1 MKHATKLT
9 VGLVASAALL
19 ALMAYLVGF
28 DETIEAVGQVGLPA
42 VLALGAVKVVLLVCQ
57 AAAWKTLNRSIGH
70 RVPFFT
76 LLGATT
82 VGMAGNIL
90 TPSTY
95 LGGEPVKVLYVGRR
109 TGLSYEQ
116 LAGTVLLMKYVE
128 ALSFVVFVV
137 GATVLAVTDMGGVL
151 FSGASAA
158 LGAGVLVVAGAAVVM
173 LVVLWVSLVRGW
185 LPLTV
190 IAGLLARAGLFRR
203 FFGRLRVRAR
213 RVEQQ
218 ASRVFR
224 QERRMVAPAFGL
236 FLLTH
241 AAMYAKPLLFLG
253 LGWGVSLSAGELGLI
268 FLTCQVL
275 LAFQLTPGGV
285 GTMDGGLFGMLALT
299 GIAITHPQCAA
310 FLLCMRF
317 WDGLVIAVGA
327 PLATRVGIG
336 LFADR
341 KPAATD

>member
-1 MKHATKLT
+1 MTRAAKLT
-9 VGLVASAALL
+9 IGLL
-19 ALMAYLVGF
+19 ASVLLLAVMAYFVGF
-28 DETIEAVGQVGLPA
+28 GDTIEAVGQVGLPA
-42 VLALGAVKVVLLVCQ
+42 LLALGGVKVVLLVCQ
-57 AAAWKTLNRSIGH
+57 AAAWTVLNRAVGH
-70 RVPFFT
+70 RAAFST

-82 VGMAGNIL
+82 VGMAGNML

-95 LGGEPVKVLYVGRR
+95 LGGEPVKVLYAGRR
-109 TGLSYEQ
+109 TGLPYEQ

-137 GATVLAVTDMGGVL
+137 VGTVVAVAGMGEVL
-151 FSGASAA
+151 FGGASIA
-158 LGAGVLVVAGAAVVM
+158 LGAAVLVVAGGAAVL
-173 LVVLWVSLVRGW
+173 LVVLWVSLARGW

-190 IAGLLARAGLFRR
+190 MAGLLARAGIFRR
-203 FFGRLRVRAR
+203 FFSRLRVRAR

-224 QERRMVAPAFGL
+224 QERRMVAPAFCL

-241 AAMYAKPLLFLG
+241 AAMYAKPLLFFW
-253 LGWGVSLSAGELGLI
+253 LGWGTVLSPGELALI

-317 WDGLVIAVGA
+317 WDGAIIASGA
-327 PLATRVGIG
+327 LLATRVGIG
-336 LFADR
+336 LFAER
-341 KPAATD
+341 KPAPAA